1 MYKILIGL
9 FLSVLCLQA
18 KCQIQ
23 FDEGSFTEVLTKA
36 KQEKRWCLWIATRV
50 GAALVK

>member
-18 KCQIQ
+18 KCQMQ
-23 FDEGSFTEVLTKA
+23 FDEGSFSEVLAKA
-36 KQEKRWCLWIATRV
+36 NRKKGWCLWIATRV
-50 GAALVK
+50 GAVLVK

>member
-18 KCQIQ
+18 KCQMK
-23 FDEGSFTEVLTKA
+23 FDEGSFSEVLAKA
-36 KQEKRWCLWIATRV
+36 KWCLWIATRV
-50 GAALVK
+50 GAVLVK